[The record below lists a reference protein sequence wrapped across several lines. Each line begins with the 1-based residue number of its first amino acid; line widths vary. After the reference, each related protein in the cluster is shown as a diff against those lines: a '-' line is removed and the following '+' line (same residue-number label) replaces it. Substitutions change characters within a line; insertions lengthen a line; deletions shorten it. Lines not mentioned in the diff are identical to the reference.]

1 MPSPIILAKKIY
13 KTYQN
18 NTLYVN
24 ALNGVDME
32 LPQGALAMI
41 YGPSGGGKSTLLHLI
56 GGIDRVQ
63 SGYLEVDGVCL
74 HSANE
79 KQLTQFRRDKTG
91 FVFQF
96 YNLLP
101 SLNALDNVCLPLLA
115 KGESIKQARRKGL
128 LVLQQVG
135 LLDRQRHRPGQ
146 LSGGEQQRIA
156 VARALI
162 VEPVLVLADEPTGDL
177 DSHSTIEL
185 MDLITSL
192 NQNLGI
198 TFLIATHNIDIRS
211 AATHLFEMKDGI
223 LKMI

>member
-1 MPSPIILAKKIY
+1 MLTSIISAKQLY
-13 KTYQN
+13 KTYRN
-18 NTLYVN
+18 NALHVN
-24 ALNGVDME
+24 ALNGVDLS

-41 YGPSGGGKSTLLHLI
+41 YGPSGGGKSTLLHVL

-63 SGYLEVDGVCL
+63 SGYLEVDGICL

-101 SLNALDNVCLPLLA
+101 SLSALDNVCLPLLA
-115 KGESIKQARRKGL
+115 KGDSIKQARRQGL
-128 LVLQQVG
+128 LALQQVG
-135 LLDRQRHRPGQ
+135 LFDRQRHRPGQ
-146 LSGGEQQRIA
+146 LSGGEQQRVAI
-156 VARALI
+156 ARALI
-162 VEPVLVLADEPTGDL
+162 VQPILVLADEPTGDL
-177 DSHSTIEL
+177 DSRTTTEL
-185 MDLITSL
+185 MELIVSL

-211 AATHLFEMKDGI
+211 AATHLFEMRDGI
-223 LKMI
+223 LKLI

>member
-18 NTLYVN
+18 NTFYVN
-24 ALNGVDME
+24 ALNSVDIT

-41 YGPSGGGKSTLLHLI
+41 YGPSGGGKSTLLHVI

-74 HSANE
+74 HAANE

-128 LVLQQVG
+128 LALQQVG
-135 LLDRQRHRPGQ
+135 LIDRQRHRPGQ
-146 LSGGEQQRIA
+146 LSGGEQQRVA

-162 VEPVLVLADEPTGDL
+162 VEPALVLADEPTGDL
-177 DSHSTIEL
+177 DSRSTNEL
-185 MDLITSL
+185 MELIISL

-211 AATHLFEMKDGI
+211 AATHLFEMRDGI
-223 LKMI
+223 LKMT

>member
-1 MPSPIILAKKIY
+1 MPTPIILAKKIY

-24 ALNGVDME
+24 ALNGVDIT

-41 YGPSGGGKSTLLHLI
+41 YGPSGGGKSTLLHVI

-74 HSANE
+74 HAANE

-101 SLNALDNVCLPLLA
+101 SLSALDNVCLPLLA
-115 KGESIKQARRKGL
+115 KGESIKQSRRKGL
-128 LVLQQVG
+128 LALQQVG
-135 LLDRQRHRPGQ
+135 LIDRQYHRPGQ
-146 LSGGEQQRIA
+146 LSGGEQQRVA

-162 VEPVLVLADEPTGDL
+162 VEPALVLADEPTGDL
-177 DSHSTIEL
+177 DSRSTIEL
-185 MDLITSL
+185 MELIISL

-211 AATHLFEMKDGI
+211 AATHLFEMRDGI

>member
-63 SGYLEVDGVCL
+63 SGYLEVYGVCL

-162 VEPVLVLADEPTGDL
+162 V
-177 DSHSTIEL
+177 
-185 MDLITSL
+185 
-192 NQNLGI
+192 
-198 TFLIATHNIDIRS
+198 
-211 AATHLFEMKDGI
+211 
-223 LKMI
+223 